1 MSGNLLGL
9 IELAL
14 VFLVVLGWA
23 FYELYALKAEPPA
36 DSHDGTGRADDAAGT
51 APDRS
56 AGSATAPRHPER
68 Q

>member
-23 FYELYALKAEPPA
+23 FYELHTLKAKPQA
-36 DSHDGTGRADDAAGT
+36 DPGAEVRRAGDIG
-51 APDRS
+51 RS
-56 AGSATAPRHPER
+56 APGSAGQSPTPPRHPER